1 MNTELQDYLNG
12 ICCAEV
18 TPTLPYNFDMESSSW
33 ADAGITDKAT
43 FESALGVTCGAFVMT
58 GGRIEAEILTVS
70 SPTLGL
76 RSFYINKVNYITVPG
91 ITVIILS
98 NNEIVDF
105 NPTKPLNS
113 NLEAL
118 ILDVNLMEK
127 FNPTIP
133 MPVSLTAL
141 KLDSNQ
147 MTTAGYTASETW
159 ATAQPAFTSTCLIQI
174 RGNIDSASGTNLETI
189 LLTKN
194 TTVVAV

>member
-33 ADAGITDKAT
+33 VDAGITDKAT
-43 FESALGVTCGAFVMT
+43 FESVVGVTCGAFVMT
-58 GGRIEAEILTVS
+58 GGRIEAEILTMS

-91 ITVIILS
+91 VKNITLS
-98 NNEIVDF
+98 MNEIVEF

-113 NLEAL
+113 DLEAL
-118 ILDVNLMEK
+118 IMDGNLMEN

-133 MPVSLTAL
+133 MPVSLTYL
-141 KLDSNQ
+141 NLDSNQ

-159 ATAQPAFTSTCLIQI
+159 ATAQPAFTSTCNI
-174 RGNIDSASGTNLETI
+174 RIGNNIDSVTGTNLETI

-194 TTVVAV
+194 TTLQVV

>member
-18 TPTLPYNFDMESSSW
+18 TPTLPYNFDVESSSW

-43 FESALGVTCGAFVMT
+43 FESVLGVTCGAFVMT

-70 SPTLGL
+70 PPELAL

-91 ITVIILS
+91 ITRINLT

-113 NLEAL
+113 DLDAL
-118 ILDVNLMEK
+118 QLDFNLMEK

-133 MPVSLTAL
+133 MPVSLIAL
-141 KLDSNQ
+141 NLASNQ

-159 ATAQPAFTSTCLIQI
+159 ATAQPAFTSTCLIKLEN
-174 RGNIDSASGTNLETI
+174 NIDSVSGTNLQTI

-194 TTVVAV
+194 TTLQV